1 MLRNGASDAVT
12 ANFGKVPYL
21 IIVLVP
27 LNPAEFA
34 LNFEIISGERLFPQ
48 VKCWDIYMF
57 ELWEN
62 RHIAIPQYIY
72 IVKYI
77 THRRLGIMKN

>member
-12 ANFGKVPYL
+12 ANFEKVPYL
-21 IIVLVP
+21 IIDLVP

-48 VKCWDIYMF
+48 IKCWDIY
-57 ELWEN
+57 
-62 RHIAIPQYIY
+62 I
-72 IVKYI
+72 
-77 THRRLGIMKN
+77 